1 MQVSAYINGK
11 LYISKND
18 ELIYVENDF
27 SNISAMKEIINSF
40 ITKSKYN
47 YVELT
52 KVFEDWLQYPS
63 YYKLNKMNIA
73 AANDDDSTSMQKE
86 LLEYISRENNTK
98 ELSDI
103 IVYILY
109 YNHTSKTKV
118 FDGEGNNYYV
128 YKIELSKR

>member
-1 MQVSAYINGK
+1 
-11 LYISKND
+11 
-18 ELIYVENDF
+18 
-27 SNISAMKEIINSF
+27 
-40 ITKSKYN
+40 
-47 YVELT
+47 
-52 KVFEDWLQYPS
+52 
-63 YYKLNKMNIA
+63 MNIA

-86 LLEYISRENNTK
+86 LLEYISRENKAK

-128 YKIELSKR
+128 YKTEVSKR